1 MRTTAGMRHGSGA
14 SCIALVLCYCAT
26 PAELPASATCHTY
39 FILSAIVRVPKPCVP
54 QRTLPCKPSPHNVR
68 ARASVVVSGTRIR
81 DAPRGLQER
90 YNSVISE
97 IFVLGLSTTVV
108 DQITVLTV
116 AGTMYSHA
124 SDDGVVR
131 NKKQKTWLAFAATSR
146 VIATPKAAI
155 GILFHT

>member
-1 MRTTAGMRHGSGA
+1 M
-14 SCIALVLCYCAT
+14 
-26 PAELPASATCHTY
+26 
-39 FILSAIVRVPKPCVP
+39 
-54 QRTLPCKPSPHNVR
+54 
-68 ARASVVVSGTRIR
+68 
-81 DAPRGLQER
+81 
-90 YNSVISE
+90 ISE